1 MEKVCYYWLRFVVNY
16 CFNDLSPN
24 TIVYMKVNDDVLLR
38 LMQEVELG
46 LENLLL
52 DISQQQKEIDKLKNE
67 NEQLKDNYAKVLE
80 EIAAYIAE
88 LEAIK
93 HSNT

>member
-1 MEKVCYYWLRFVVNY
+1 
-16 CFNDLSPN
+16 
-24 TIVYMKVNDDVLLR
+24 MKVNDDVLLR

-52 DISQQQKEIDKLKNE
+52 DISKQRKEIDKLKSE
-67 NEQLKDNYAKVLE
+67 NEQLKDNYAKILK
-80 EIAAYIAE
+80 EITAYIAE